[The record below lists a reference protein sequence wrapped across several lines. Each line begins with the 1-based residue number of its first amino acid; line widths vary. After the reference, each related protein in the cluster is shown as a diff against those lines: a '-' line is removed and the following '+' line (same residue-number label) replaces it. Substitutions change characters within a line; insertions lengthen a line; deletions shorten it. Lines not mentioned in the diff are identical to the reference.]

1 MTQTVI
7 GSTIEIEG
15 ELAGDENVVLR
26 GTLHGKV
33 RLSGELR
40 VEQTAQLAADIEVR
54 DMDVAGD
61 VRGQVYASRRMTL
74 ECEGRFHGECRSRT
88 VQVPEGATFD
98 GTVELVQ
105 DGIAEE

>member
-1 MTQTVI
+1 MTHTVI

-15 ELAGDENVVLR
+15 ELAGDEDVVLR

-40 VEQTAQLAADIEVR
+40 VEQTAQLAADIQALDVE
-54 DMDVAGD
+54 VAGD

-74 ECEGRFHGECRSRT
+74 ECEGRFQGECRART

-98 GTVELVQ
+98 GTVELLQ
-105 DGIAEE
+105 DGIGQE